1 MKKYLLPLLVLLTHS
16 LQAQEPAKKEEP
28 KPVIA
33 ASQSVNP
40 VITKHQTTINGQTF
54 SYTATTGYMT
64 LKDESGKAKANIF
77 YIAYTKD
84 GVSDISKRPVTYTFN
99 GGPGS
104 ASVWLHMGC
113 IGPKRILMSDKGES
127 LAPPYKYVNSEYS
140 WLDKTDLVFIDPV
153 NTGYSRAAQG
163 EDEKQFLGYTGDIES
178 VGEFIRLY
186 TVKYGRWASPKF
198 LAGESY
204 GTTRAAGLSGYLQDK
219 FNMYINGV
227 ALISSI
233 LNFQTARFEKGN
245 DLPYPLF
252 LPTYTAMAWY
262 HKKVAP
268 EYQGD
273 LLKTLREVENFALND
288 YTLALTKGDMLP
300 EMEKNRII
308 EKLSKFTGLSQA
320 YIRNTDM
327 RIEISRFVKEL
338 LRTEGK
344 TAGRLDGRFTGTDFD
359 NAGERNEFDPSLDA
373 TISGPYSASINH
385 YLRQELKYEND
396 LPYLVLTGRVQP
408 WSYNNVQNQYLNVAE
423 TLRQAMAK
431 NPYLKVWVGAG
442 YYDLATPYF
451 AAEYTVAHMGLKPEQ
466 RKNVNF
472 TYFEAGHM
480 MYIHKESLIKLKKD
494 ADKFYDEA
502 LK

>member
-1 MKKYLLPLLVLLTHS
+1 M
-16 LQAQEPAKKEEP
+16 
-28 KPVIA
+28 
-33 ASQSVNP
+33 
-40 VITKHQTTINGQTF
+40 
-54 SYTATTGYMT
+54 
-64 LKDESGKAKANIF
+64 
-77 YIAYTKD
+77 
-84 GVSDISKRPVTYTFN
+84 SKRPVTYTFN